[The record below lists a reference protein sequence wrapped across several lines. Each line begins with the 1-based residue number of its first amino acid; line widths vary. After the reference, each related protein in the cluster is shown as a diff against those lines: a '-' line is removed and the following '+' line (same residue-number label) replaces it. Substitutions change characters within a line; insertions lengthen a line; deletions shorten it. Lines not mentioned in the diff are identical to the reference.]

1 MVGRGTGSG
10 PDGRADVA
18 AGRETMSPDRNDDG
32 LKIGAGAIASF
43 IGVGCLAVFMLQ
55 NRDETK
61 INFLM
66 IELTWPL
73 WLVMLISAVLGAL
86 IWFGL
91 GVMRRRSR
99 RKARRS

>member
-1 MVGRGTGSG
+1 
-10 PDGRADVA
+10 
-18 AGRETMSPDRNDDG
+18 MSPDRSDG
-32 LKIGAGAIASF
+32 GFRLGGGAIAT
-43 IGVGCLAVFMLQ
+43 IVGVAALLVFMLQ
-55 NRDETK
+55 NRDTTN

-66 IELTWPL
+66 IEVSWPL

-99 RKARRS
+99 RKERRS

>member
-1 MVGRGTGSG
+1 
-10 PDGRADVA
+10 
-18 AGRETMSPDRNDDG
+18 MSPERNDDG
-32 LKIGAGAIASF
+32 IRLGGGAIATI
-43 IGVGCLAVFMLQ
+43 IGVVALLVFMLQ
-55 NRDETK
+55 NRDETR

-73 WLVMLISAVLGAL
+73 WLVMLVSALLGAL

-99 RKARRS
+99 RKERRS

>member
-1 MVGRGTGSG
+1 
-10 PDGRADVA
+10 
-18 AGRETMSPDRNDDG
+18 MSPDRNDDG
-32 LKIGAGAIASF
+32 IRLGGGAIATI
-43 IGVGCLAVFMLQ
+43 IGIACLAVFMLQ

-73 WLVMLISAVLGAL
+73 WLVMLISALLGAL

-99 RKARRS
+99 RKERRG